1 MTVQNVQQIAFTCQT
16 YTCDAGVPNKHAAE
30 QLFNALTRRGLLH
43 ATSTVRGHAGASNL
57 TTATSQTSV

>member
-16 YTCDAGVPNKHAAE
+16 YTRDLGVPNKHAK
-30 QLFNALTRRGLLH
+30 QLLHALTRGMSH